1 MKIQAKEV
9 TLNCHEALAPNS
21 LSLIFLINVVHD
33 GPTLNLTKEIENLA
47 VIKHKNKKIF
57 NCII

>member
-1 MKIQAKEV
+1 MKTQAEEA
-9 TLNCHEALAPNS
+9 TLNCHEALAPDS
-21 LSLIFLINVVHD
+21 LSLIFLINLLGD
-33 GPTLNLTKEIENLA
+33 GPTLNITKEIENLV